1 MKKQQVLNFETQLR
15 SVPVRNENVRLEP
28 SDTHP
33 EVLIAEVTLKY
44 RGLLALAKALFNAR
58 KVKKIALTGLTREL
72 YEKLDGKITVEDLID
87 HLMEAEKLTFF
98 ESRALVVEYL
108 KGLMKRGL
116 IVVAA
121 ERSNDS

>member
-1 MKKQQVLNFETQLR
+1 MKKKPVLNFETQLQ
-15 SVPVRNENVRLEP
+15 SVPLRNENVRLAP
-28 SDTHP
+28 SDKDP

-58 KVKKIALTGLTREL
+58 KVKKIVMTGLTRDL
-72 YEKLDGKITVEDLID
+72 YEKLDGKTTVEDLID

-121 ERSNDS
+121 ERPE